1 MTIGFRNG
9 FRAAL
14 LAGALLTGA
23 SPALAEAVLHRGNP
37 GEPNSLDPAQISIN
51 VESFILKDLFEGL
64 TTFSAA
70 GEAIPGAAESWEISE
85 DGTVYTFK
93 LRETGKWSNGD
104 PVTAEDFVY
113 SFRRLQSPE
122 TASKYANI
130 LYPIKNAEALNKGEA
145 KPEDLGV
152 RAVDARTLEITLE
165 RPTPY
170 FLELLTHSTGLP
182 VHKASIEA
190 EGASW
195 NHAGKLVSNGPFVLA
210 AHVPNDSLTAAKN
223 PEYWDAAEVALD
235 KVIFYPVEDQAA
247 AVRRFEAGE
256 LDMIYNFSAN
266 DLERLRAAYGEQIRV
281 SPSLSTEYY
290 IFDSRTEPFGDVRVR
305 RALSM
310 AIDRDFLSEEIFL
323 GAMTPTYSFSPKIA
337 GYTPG
342 EADFAELSQFD
353 REDQAVELMKEAG
366 FGKDAKPLD
375 IVIRYNTN
383 PNHER
388 VATAISDMWKTV
400 FGFNV
405 TLSNQDVTSHYAYLQ
420 EGGAFQVARA
430 GWVADYGDPENFLT
444 LAITGNPVFNYGKY
458 SNPEYD
464 ALIAASYEET
474 DHAKRFQILH
484 DAETLLMRDQSIAP
498 LLSKA
503 DLWGL
508 SKRVSGFVD
517 NPNNEHPSRF
527 LSVAEQ

>member
-1 MTIGFRNG
+1 MSLSAFKS

-14 LAGALLTGA
+14 VLGALLTGA

-37 GEPNSLDPAQISIN
+37 GEPNSLDPAQITIN
-51 VESFILKDLFEGL
+51 VESFILTDLFEGL
-64 TTFSAA
+64 VAA
-70 GEAIPGAAESWEISE
+70 GADGEPVPGVAESWTISE

-93 LRETGKWSNGD
+93 LRETAKWSNGD

-113 SFRRLQSPE
+113 SFRRLQDPA
-122 TASKYANI
+122 TASKYAN
-130 LYPIKNAEALNKGEA
+130 LLHGVKNAKAANEGTAPL
-145 KPEDLGV
+145 EDIGV
-152 RAVDARTLEITLE
+152 RAVDPQTLEIALE

-182 VHKASIEA
+182 VHRGNIEKDGA
-190 EGASW
+190 EW
-195 NHAGKLVSNGPFVLA
+195 NRPGKLVSNGAFLLQ
-210 AHVPNDSLTAAKN
+210 AHTLNDSLTAAKN
-223 PEYWDAAEVALD
+223 PHYWDADSVKLD
-235 KVIFYPVEDQAA
+235 KVVFYPIEDQAA

-256 LDMIYNFSAN
+256 LDMIYNFSAS
-266 DLERLRAAYGEQIRV
+266 DLERLRAAYGERIRAA
-281 SPSLSTEYY
+281 PALNKEYY
-290 IFDSRTEPFGDVRVR
+290 VFDNRAAPFDDVRVR

-310 AIDRDFLSEEIFL
+310 AIDRDFLAAEIFQ
-323 GAMTPTYSFSPKIA
+323 GAMTPSYSLSPA
-337 GYTPG
+337 FPGYTPG
-342 EADFAELSQFD
+342 EADFADLSQFD
-353 REDQAVELMKEAG
+353 REDQAVALMKEAG
-366 FGKDAKPLD
+366 YGEGAKPLD

-405 TLSNQDVTSHYAYLQ
+405 TLSHQDVTSHYAYLQ

-444 LAITGNPVFNYGKY
+444 LTIAGNPSFNYGKY

-464 ALIAASYEET
+464 ALVAASYDEQDPE
-474 DHAKRFQILH
+474 KRFQILH
-484 DAETLLMRDQSIAP
+484 DAEAILMRDQPIAP
-498 LLSKA
+498 LLAKSE
-503 DLWGL
+503 LWGL
-508 SKRVSGFVD
+508 SARLSGFVD

-527 LSVAEQ
+527 LSVAE